1 MKWTNSSGKHANY
14 VGRRKKMIQ
23 IKVSNMDELQKLIN
37 QAQDQIDQL
46 QETLRKIE
54 QFKVQV
60 S

>member
-1 MKWTNSSGKHANY
+1 
-14 VGRRKKMIQ
+14 MIQ